1 MLELVFAEMLRSQ
14 PHVGGMF
21 LEPQKNADMAGK
33 SLSRMSLWE
42 TSWFT
47 FVLPELSTALGD

>member
-21 LEPQKNADMAGK
+21 LEPQKNDDMAGK

-42 TSWFT
+42 TS
-47 FVLPELSTALGD
+47 